1 MTPALAAA
9 LARADAA
16 EPARVTPANAVIPPR
31 VSRTRRKTRVRDG
44 VSWTLDEHDAP
55 TDGDGR

>member
-9 LARADAA
+9 LARAD
-16 EPARVTPANAVIPPR
+16 EPARVTPANAVVPPR
-31 VSRTRRKTRVRDG
+31 VSRTRRRTRVRDG
-44 VSWTLDEHDAP
+44 VSWALDEHDAP